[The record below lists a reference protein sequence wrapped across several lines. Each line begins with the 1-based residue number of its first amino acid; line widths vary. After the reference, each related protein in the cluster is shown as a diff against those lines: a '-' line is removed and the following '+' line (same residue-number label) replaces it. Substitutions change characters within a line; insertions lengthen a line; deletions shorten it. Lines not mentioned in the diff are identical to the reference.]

1 MKVIQNKSTYIA
13 FALHALIW
21 STILLLPYLVSTASN
36 DYKIG
41 PIPGFLFTIMG
52 TIHMGIFY
60 TNACYLYPKLLN
72 RRFWW
77 LYFIS
82 VALLLLVS
90 FQLKYMVMA
99 AWFPEMLQDSASY
112 KFVYGSS
119 TGIFIISIVY
129 RKVIDAIRREK
140 EQKEKRTQQLF
151 TELKF
156 LRSQISPH
164 FLFNVLTNLVSLARK
179 KSDQLE
185 PSLIMLSG
193 LMRYMLYDAQDK
205 KVALEKEIG
214 YLNSY
219 IELQKLRFGNDV
231 QINSQISLPPQD
243 GAYMIEPMLLIP
255 FVENAFKHGVG
266 YIQDPQINIKLSLIQ
281 GVMTFEVWNKFDREQ
296 DTSKDES
303 SGIGLPNVQYRLN
316 LLYRDK
322 HHLVIHDDNNCFHV
336 TLTLELI

>member
-1 MKVIQNKSTYIA
+1 MKVIQYKPAYIT

-21 STILLLPYLVSTASN
+21 SMILLLPYFVSSAAN

-41 PIPGFLFTIMG
+41 PIPGLLFTTMG
-52 TIHMGIFY
+52 VIHMGIFY
-60 TNACYLYPKLLN
+60 ANAGYLYPKLLN
-72 RRFWW
+72 RRLWW
-77 LYFIS
+77 LYIIS
-82 VALLLLVS
+82 VALLLLAS
-90 FQLKYMVMA
+90 FQLKYRIMA
-99 AWFPEMLQDSASY
+99 SWFPEMLKDFASY
-112 KFVYGSS
+112 KFVFGSS
-119 TGIFIISIVY
+119 IGIFIISIVY
-129 RKVIDAIRREK
+129 RKVVDAIRREK
-140 EQKEKRTQQLF
+140 EQKEKRTEQLF

-193 LMRYMLYDAQDK
+193 LMRYMLYDAQGK
-205 KVALEKEIG
+205 KVALEKEIE

-231 QINSQISLPPQD
+231 QIDSTITLPPED
-243 GAYMIEPMLLIP
+243 STYMIEPMLLIP

-266 YIQDPQINIKLSLIQ
+266 YIQDPQINIKLSLVQ
-281 GVMTFEVWNKFDREQ
+281 GVMTFEVWNKFDKEQ
-296 DTSKDES
+296 DTSKDEN

-316 LLYRDK
+316 LLYPDK
-322 HHLVIHDDNNCFHV
+322 HTLVIHDDNNCFHI
-336 TLTLELI
+336 TLTLDLI

>member
-1 MKVIQNKSTYIA
+1 MKVTQYKPAYIA

-21 STILLLPYLVSTASN
+21 SMVLLLPYLVSSAAN
-36 DYKIG
+36 NYKIG
-41 PIPGFLFTIMG
+41 PIPGLLFTIMG
-52 TIHMGIFY
+52 VIHMGIFY
-60 TNACYLYPKLLN
+60 ANACYLYPKLLN
-72 RRFWW
+72 RRLWW

-82 VALLLLVS
+82 AAMLLLAS
-90 FQLKYMVMA
+90 FQLKYKIMA
-99 AWFPEMLQDSASY
+99 SWFPEMLKDVASY

-119 TGIFIISIVY
+119 TGVFVISIVY

-193 LMRYMLYDAQDK
+193 LMRYMLYDAQGK
-205 KVALEKEIG
+205 KVALEKEIE

-231 QINSQISLPPQD
+231 QIDSNITFQSED

-266 YIQDPQINIKLSLIQ
+266 YIQDPQIHIKLSLVH

-296 DTSKDES
+296 DTNKDEN

-316 LLYRDK
+316 LLYPGK
-322 HHLVIHDDNNCFHV
+322 HSLVIQDDNNCFHI
-336 TLTLELI
+336 TLTLELV